1 MTFIK
6 GNFKQYIF
14 RSDKGY
20 VVGLFKIKDASDD
33 LKKYLNKIITFTGYF
48 NTLNETDLYIFY
60 GKTNIHE
67 KYGEQFMVD
76 TYEITLPNDKDNV
89 VEFLSS
95 KLFPKIGEKT
105 ATKIV
110 EVLGEN
116 CLDSILNNPD
126 ILYDV
131 PTVTKNQKEIIETNL
146 LKHQQS
152 YKVIVDLN
160 KLGFSTKDSLKIYNT
175 YKEKTMEVIKYNQ
188 YILVE
193 DIYEISFK
201 KIDSLKAN
209 FDIKE
214 DDSRRIKSCIKY
226 ILNELSFASG
236 NTYFSINDILIYLKR
251 ILFFDNYELFVSCL
265 NQLVENKEI
274 ILEDNKYYLKKMYEA
289 EKYIAERIFSL
300 SNDYN
305 KDSVISSNILENFE
319 KENNIKFNNEQLH
332 AIQEA
337 LINKFLV
344 ITGGPGT
351 GKTTIIK
358 SITKIYQQINNY
370 SPYELERHLALLAPT
385 GRASKRIT
393 EQSLFPSSTIHR
405 FLKWNKED
413 DTFNINENNLSEV
426 DFVIIDESS
435 MIDTYLFYN
444 LLLGLKKTT
453 KIVLIG
459 DYNQLP
465 SVGPGQVLKDIID
478 SECVNVIK
486 LNKLY
491 RQEENSNISLFAYN
505 INNNII
511 DFDIFNKGDD
521 LIFKNCSS
529 EELKSC
535 LKEYV
540 LKYKD
545 MDINN
550 FQVLAPLYKGN
561 NGIDD
566 LNYYIQELINKR
578 SVTKTEI
585 TYNGVLFRQNDKVL
599 QLVNNIEENIFNGDI
614 GQVLRIENKKSKA
627 MTIDF
632 DSNIVRITASN
643 FSDLKLGY
651 CISIHKAQGSEFD
664 VVIIPVLN
672 KYSIMLYKK
681 LIYTATTRAKK
692 KLILIGEL
700 SALEKAI
707 LNDKEN
713 IRKTS
718 LKDFII
724 SCIK

>member
-14 RSDKGY
+14 KSDKGY
-20 VVGLFKIKDASDD
+20 VVGLFKIKDASED
-33 LKKYLNKIITFTGYF
+33 LKNYLNKTITFTGYF
-48 NTLNETDLYIFY
+48 NTLNETDLYIFN
-60 GKTNIHE
+60 GKINIHE
-67 KYGEQFMVD
+67 KYGEQFVVES
-76 TYEITLPNDKDNV
+76 YEITLPNDKDNV
-89 VEFLSS
+89 IEFLSS
-95 KLFPKIGEKT
+95 SLFPKIGEKT
-105 ATKIV
+105 AIKIV

-116 CLDSILNNPD
+116 CLDTILNNPD
-126 ILYDV
+126 SLYLV
-131 PTVTKNQKEIIETNL
+131 PTVTKKQKETIETNL
-146 LKHQQS
+146 LKHQRS
-152 YKVIVDLN
+152 YKTIVDLN

-175 YKEKTMEVIKYNQ
+175 YKDKTMDIINYDP
-188 YILVE
+188 YFLVD
-193 DIYEISFK
+193 DIYDISFR
-201 KIDSLKAN
+201 KIDMLRAN

-214 DDSRRIKSCIKY
+214 NDSRRIKSCIKY

-236 NTYFSINDILIYLKR
+236 NTYFLINDILIYLKKV
-251 ILFFDNYELFVSCL
+251 LFIDDYELFVSCL
-265 NQLVENKEI
+265 NSLVENKEV

-289 EKYIAERIFSL
+289 EKYIAKRIFSL
-300 SNDYN
+300 SNDYT
-305 KDSVISSNILENFE
+305 KDNIVSSNILESFE
-319 KENNIKFNNEQLH
+319 KEYNIKFSSEQIT
-332 AIQEA
+332 AITEA
-337 LINKFLV
+337 ISNKFLV

-358 SITKIYQQINNY
+358 TITKIYQQMNNY
-370 SPYELERHLALLAPT
+370 SLFELEKHLALLAPT

-393 EQSLFPSSTIHR
+393 EQSAFPSSTIHR

-413 DTFNINENNLSEV
+413 DTFNINFDNPSEV

-444 LLLGLKKTT
+444 LLLGLKKST

-478 SECVNVIK
+478 SNCSNVVK

-511 DFDIFNKGDD
+511 DFDIFNNGED
-521 LIFKNCSS
+521 LIFKECNSDN
-529 EELKSC
+529 LKEC
-535 LKEYV
+535 LKEYI
-540 LKYKD
+540 LKYQF
-545 MDINN
+545 MNINK
-550 FQVLAPLYKGN
+550 FQVLAPIYKGD

-566 LNYYIQELINKR
+566 LNYFIQDLINKR
-578 SVTKTEI
+578 SVSKNEI
-585 TYNGVLFRQNDKVL
+585 LFNGVIYRQDDKVL

-614 GQVLRIENKKSKA
+614 GKILRIENKKSKT
-627 MTIDF
+627 MTVDF

-681 LIYTATTRAKK
+681 LIYTAVTRAKK

>member
-33 LKKYLNKIITFTGYF
+33 LKKYLSKTITFTGYF

-76 TYEITLPNDKDNV
+76 TYEITLPNDKDNI

-175 YKEKTMEVIKYNQ
+175 YKEKTMEVIKYNP

-305 KDSVISSNILENFE
+305 KDSVISSNILEN
-319 KENNIKFNNEQLH
+319 
-332 AIQEA
+332 
-337 LINKFLV
+337 
-344 ITGGPGT
+344 
-351 GKTTIIK
+351 
-358 SITKIYQQINNY
+358 
-370 SPYELERHLALLAPT
+370 
-385 GRASKRIT
+385 
-393 EQSLFPSSTIHR
+393 
-405 FLKWNKED
+405 
-413 DTFNINENNLSEV
+413 
-426 DFVIIDESS
+426 
-435 MIDTYLFYN
+435 
-444 LLLGLKKTT
+444 
-453 KIVLIG
+453 
-459 DYNQLP
+459 
-465 SVGPGQVLKDIID
+465 
-478 SECVNVIK
+478 
-486 LNKLY
+486 
-491 RQEENSNISLFAYN
+491 
-505 INNNII
+505 
-511 DFDIFNKGDD
+511 
-521 LIFKNCSS
+521 
-529 EELKSC
+529 
-535 LKEYV
+535 
-540 LKYKD
+540 
-545 MDINN
+545 
-550 FQVLAPLYKGN
+550 
-561 NGIDD
+561 
-566 LNYYIQELINKR
+566 
-578 SVTKTEI
+578 
-585 TYNGVLFRQNDKVL
+585 
-599 QLVNNIEENIFNGDI
+599 
-614 GQVLRIENKKSKA
+614 
-627 MTIDF
+627 
-632 DSNIVRITASN
+632 
-643 FSDLKLGY
+643 
-651 CISIHKAQGSEFD
+651 
-664 VVIIPVLN
+664 
-672 KYSIMLYKK
+672 
-681 LIYTATTRAKK
+681 
-692 KLILIGEL
+692 
-700 SALEKAI
+700 
-707 LNDKEN
+707 
-713 IRKTS
+713 
-718 LKDFII
+718 
-724 SCIK
+724 

>member
-14 RSDKGY
+14 KSDKGY
-20 VVGLFKIKDASDD
+20 VVGLFKIKDASED
-33 LKKYLNKIITFTGYF
+33 LKNYLNKTITFTGYF
-48 NTLNETDLYIFY
+48 NTLNETDLYIFN
-60 GKTNIHE
+60 GKINIHE
-67 KYGEQFMVD
+67 KYGEQFVVES
-76 TYEITLPNDKDNV
+76 YEITLPNDKDNV
-89 VEFLSS
+89 IEFLSS
-95 KLFPKIGEKT
+95 SLFPKIGEKT
-105 ATKIV
+105 AIKIV

-116 CLDSILNNPD
+116 CLDTILNNPD
-126 ILYDV
+126 SLYLV
-131 PTVTKNQKEIIETNL
+131 PTVTKKQKETIETNL
-146 LKHQQS
+146 LKHQRS
-152 YKVIVDLN
+152 YKTIVDLN

-175 YKEKTMEVIKYNQ
+175 YKDKTMDIINYDP
-188 YILVE
+188 YFLVD
-193 DIYEISFK
+193 DIYDISFR
-201 KIDSLKAN
+201 KIDMLRAN

-214 DDSRRIKSCIKY
+214 NDSRRIKSCIKY

-236 NTYFSINDILIYLKR
+236 NTYFLINDILIYLKKV
-251 ILFFDNYELFVSCL
+251 LFIDDYELFVSCL
-265 NQLVENKEI
+265 NSLVENKEV

-289 EKYIAERIFSL
+289 EKYIAKRIFSL
-300 SNDYN
+300 SNDYT
-305 KDSVISSNILENFE
+305 KDNIVSSNILESFE
-319 KENNIKFNNEQLH
+319 KEYNIKFSSEQIT
-332 AIQEA
+332 AITEA
-337 LINKFLV
+337 ISNKFLV

-358 SITKIYQQINNY
+358 TITKIYQQMNNY
-370 SPYELERHLALLAPT
+370 SLFELEKHLALLAPT

-393 EQSLFPSSTIHR
+393 EQSAFPSSTIHR

-413 DTFNINENNLSEV
+413 DTFNINFDNPSEV

-444 LLLGLKKTT
+444 LLLGLKKST

-478 SECVNVIK
+478 SNCSNVVK

-511 DFDIFNKGDD
+511 DFDIFNNGED
-521 LIFKNCSS
+521 LIFKECNSDN
-529 EELKSC
+529 LKEC
-535 LKEYV
+535 LKEYI
-540 LKYKD
+540 LKYQF
-545 MDINN
+545 MNINK
-550 FQVLAPLYKGN
+550 FQVLAPIYKGD

-566 LNYYIQELINKR
+566 LNYFIQDLINKR
-578 SVTKTEI
+578 SVSKNEI
-585 TYNGVLFRQNDKVL
+585 LFNGVIYRQDDKVL

-614 GQVLRIENKKSKA
+614 GKILRIENKKSKA
-627 MTIDF
+627 MTVDF
-632 DSNIVRITASN
+632 DTNCVSLTASN

-681 LIYTATTRAKK
+681 LIYTAVTRAKK

>member
-33 LKKYLNKIITFTGYF
+33 LKKYLSKTITFTGYF

-76 TYEITLPNDKDNV
+76 TYEITLPNDKDNI

-175 YKEKTMEVIKYNQ
+175 YKEKTMEVIKYNP

-236 NTYFSINDILIYLKR
+236 NTYFLINDILIYLKKV
-251 ILFFDNYELFVSCL
+251 LFIDDYELFVSCL
-265 NQLVENKEI
+265 NSLVENKEV

-289 EKYIAERIFSL
+289 EKYIAKRIFSL
-300 SNDYN
+300 SNDYT
-305 KDSVISSNILENFE
+305 KDNIVSSNILESFE
-319 KENNIKFNNEQLH
+319 KEYNIKFSSEQIT
-332 AIQEA
+332 AITEA
-337 LINKFLV
+337 ISNKFLV

-358 SITKIYQQINNY
+358 TITKIYQQMNNY
-370 SPYELERHLALLAPT
+370 SLFELEKHLALLAPT

-393 EQSLFPSSTIHR
+393 EQSAFPSSTIHR

-413 DTFNINENNLSEV
+413 DTFNINFDNPSEV

-444 LLLGLKKTT
+444 LLLGLKKST

-478 SECVNVIK
+478 SNCSNVVK

-511 DFDIFNKGDD
+511 DFDIFNNGED
-521 LIFKNCSS
+521 LIFKECNSDN
-529 EELKSC
+529 LKEC
-535 LKEYV
+535 LKEYI
-540 LKYKD
+540 LKYQF
-545 MDINN
+545 MNINK
-550 FQVLAPLYKGN
+550 FQVLAPIYKGD

-566 LNYYIQELINKR
+566 LNYFIQDLINKR
-578 SVTKTEI
+578 SVSKNEI
-585 TYNGVLFRQNDKVL
+585 LFNGVIYRQDDKVL
-599 QLVNNIEENIFNGDI
+599 QLVNNIE
-614 GQVLRIENKKSKA
+614 
-627 MTIDF
+627 
-632 DSNIVRITASN
+632 
-643 FSDLKLGY
+643 
-651 CISIHKAQGSEFD
+651 
-664 VVIIPVLN
+664 
-672 KYSIMLYKK
+672 
-681 LIYTATTRAKK
+681 
-692 KLILIGEL
+692 
-700 SALEKAI
+700 
-707 LNDKEN
+707 
-713 IRKTS
+713 
-718 LKDFII
+718 
-724 SCIK
+724 